1 MENGSPINIKT
12 MSSAPQG
19 DTNPKGT
26 NIVWHE
32 ASVDRQSRAQ
42 QRGHRSAI
50 LWFTGLSGSGKSTLA
65 NAVNAALFE
74 QGLATY
80 VLDGDNIRHS
90 LCKDLGFSD
99 SDREENIRRIG
110 EVAKLFL
117 DAGVIV
123 LTAFVS
129 PFRADRD
136 KARKLVDVDDF
147 IEIHCAADLTI
158 CEERDTKGLY
168 AKARAGE
175 IKDFTGISSP
185 YEDPASPELKINTG
199 EQNLETCVEIVLKT
213 LLDRKVIPAKHQ
225 PVS

>member
-1 MENGSPINIKT
+1 MNALLSLVMTASTPR
-12 MSSAPQG
+12 A
-19 DTNPKGT
+19 T

-32 ASVDRQSRAQ
+32 ASVDRAARADK
-42 QRGHRSAI
+42 RGHRSAI

-74 QGLATY
+74 RGLGTY
-80 VLDGDNIRHS
+80 VLDGDNVRHG

-99 SDREENIRRIG
+99 ADREENIRRIG

-136 KARKLVDVDDF
+136 KARDLVEAGDF
-147 IEIHCAADLTI
+147 FEIFCAADLDV
-158 CEERDTKGLY
+158 CESRDPKGLY
-168 AKARAGE
+168 AKARSGA
-175 IKDFTGISSP
+175 IKEFTGISSP
-185 YEDPASPELKINTG
+185 YEAPDAPELKIDTG
-199 EQNLETCVEIVLKT
+199 AQDLAESVEVVIKALQDKG
-213 LLDRKVIPAKHQ
+213 VIPAA
-225 PVS
+225 

>member
-147 IEIHCAADLTI
+147 IEIHCAADLSI

-199 EQNLETCVEIVLKT
+199 EQSLDNCVEIVLKT

>member
-1 MENGSPINIKT
+1 MNAVLPLVMTAST
-12 MSSAPQG
+12 
-19 DTNPKGT
+19 PKAT

-32 ASVDRQSRAQ
+32 ASVDRAARADK
-42 QRGHRSAI
+42 RGHRSAI

-74 QGLATY
+74 RGLGTY
-80 VLDGDNIRHS
+80 VLDGDNVRHG

-99 SDREENIRRIG
+99 ADREENIRRIG

-136 KARKLVDVDDF
+136 KARDLVEAGDF
-147 IEIHCAADLTI
+147 FEIFCAADLDV
-158 CEERDTKGLY
+158 CESRDPKGLY
-168 AKARAGE
+168 AKARSGA
-175 IKDFTGISSP
+175 IKEFTGISSP
-185 YEDPASPELKINTG
+185 YEAPDTPELKIDTG
-199 EQNLETCVEIVLKT
+199 AQDLAESVNVVIKALQDKG
-213 LLDRKVIPAKHQ
+213 VIPAA
-225 PVS
+225 